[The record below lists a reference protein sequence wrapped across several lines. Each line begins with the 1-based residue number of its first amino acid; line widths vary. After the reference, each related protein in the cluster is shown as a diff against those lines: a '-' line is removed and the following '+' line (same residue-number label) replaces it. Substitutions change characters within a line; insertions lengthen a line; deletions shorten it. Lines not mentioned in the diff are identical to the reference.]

1 LWDWGL
7 NTRAVAST
15 MAKTA
20 MSPEEQLE
28 DLQRRFTL
36 LEGER
41 KATYETAK
49 LNIQQNKE
57 IIKQMKEENKMLRQ
71 QIAQLRNE
79 KPQSVDKQLD
89 EKMNEVQILQRRY
102 DSIKAENN
110 KKRTNLED
118 LDGKLCEL
126 KTDAAL
132 PTTEASPQMRQI
144 RVLEN
149 RLDKAMIKYNEA
161 QSIRKTYE
169 QIVKRLK
176 EERIGFDNQ
185 LAAIERTLKAKER
198 DYEELLLLSH
208 DAYHAKEM
216 AQAELHR
223 FEQGVM
229 EERNQRDKEV
239 QEKKV
244 LVQQRVE
251 MNQRLEQRERM
262 LKKQQ
267 DLDRAGE
274 RQIKEMNV
282 TTDTTSGVTNDFA
295 LEERQKIGDYE
306 EAFHR
311 IKEATGVSDVN
322 EVIQKFLTQE
332 DTHKN
337 LTSLTRE
344 NQSRIDQLMEER
356 RKLRLQVE
364 ELKFSSGGNVG
375 RRQVIDDFETHLTE
389 ATEKFERN
397 RGKYERMAKM
407 LINMKAGIGH
417 LAEKLTIINL
427 EGGEAPIE
435 MSDETV
441 EEVLQQ
447 CELKLNKLM
456 SRTREID
463 DPDARGK
470 VSTIEDERYEE
481 KLLAKSSS
489 DVRVKLTDQ
498 DQDADDDDDDFEEEM
513 DEDVWNRKHVKYNSE
528 QIMEKQQTKNRK
540 KAKGKKADH

>member
-1 LWDWGL
+1 
-7 NTRAVAST
+7 
-15 MAKTA
+15 
-20 MSPEEQLE
+20 
-28 DLQRRFTL
+28 
-36 LEGER
+36 
-41 KATYETAK
+41 
-49 LNIQQNKE
+49 
-57 IIKQMKEENKMLRQ
+57 
-71 QIAQLRNE
+71 
-79 KPQSVDKQLD
+79 
-89 EKMNEVQILQRRY
+89 
-102 DSIKAENN
+102 
-110 KKRTNLED
+110 
-118 LDGKLCEL
+118 
-126 KTDAAL
+126 
-132 PTTEASPQMRQI
+132 MRQI

-267 DLDRAGE
+267 DLDKAGE
-274 RQIKEMNV
+274 RQMKEMSATV
-282 TTDTTSGVTNDFA
+282 DTSGGGGGGLSNDFA
-295 LEERQKIGDYE
+295 QEERQKIQDYE

-344 NQSRIDQLMEER
+344 NQSRIDQL
-356 RKLRLQVE
+356 
-364 ELKFSSGGNVG
+364 
-375 RRQVIDDFETHLTE
+375 
-389 ATEKFERN
+389 
-397 RGKYERMAKM
+397 
-407 LINMKAGIGH
+407 
-417 LAEKLTIINL
+417 
-427 EGGEAPIE
+427 
-435 MSDETV
+435 
-441 EEVLQQ
+441 
-447 CELKLNKLM
+447 
-456 SRTREID
+456 
-463 DPDARGK
+463 
-470 VSTIEDERYEE
+470 
-481 KLLAKSSS
+481 
-489 DVRVKLTDQ
+489 
-498 DQDADDDDDDFEEEM
+498 
-513 DEDVWNRKHVKYNSE
+513 
-528 QIMEKQQTKNRK
+528 
-540 KAKGKKADH
+540 

>member
-1 LWDWGL
+1 MSPAAATG
-7 NTRAVAST
+7 S
-15 MAKTA
+15 KTA

-28 DLQRRFTL
+28 DLQRRFLL

-57 IIKQMKEENKMLRQ
+57 IIKQMKEENKVLRNE
-71 QIAQLRNE
+71 IAKLRNE
-79 KPQSVDKQLD
+79 KEVSVDKQMD
-89 EKMNEVQILQRRY
+89 NVMEEVQILQRKY
-102 DSIKAENN
+102 DSIHGENIRKQRFLHELDN
-110 KKRTNLED
+110 KYN
-118 LDGKLCEL
+118 EL
-126 KTDAAL
+126 YIDSKV
-132 PTTEASPQMRQI
+132 PSTEASSEMRQI

-149 RLDKAMIKYNEA
+149 RLDKSMIKYNEA

-176 EERIGFDNQ
+176 EERTGFDNQ
-185 LAAIERTLKAKER
+185 LAGIERTLKAKER

-274 RQIKEMNV
+274 RQLKEIS
-282 TTDTTSGVTNDFA
+282 TEPGEIQGAGNDFQQ
-295 LEERQKIGDYE
+295 EEQQKLGDYA
-306 EAFHR
+306 EAFAR

-337 LTSLTRE
+337 LTGLTRE
-344 NQSRIDQLMEER
+344 NQTRIDTLMEER

-389 ATEKFERN
+389 ASEKYERN
-397 RGKYERMAKM
+397 RTKFERMAKM

-417 LAEKLTIINL
+417 LSEKLNIIVL

-447 CELKLNKLM
+447 CELKLSKLLA
-456 SRTREID
+456 RTRDGE
-463 DPDARGK
+463 DADGRGK
-470 VSTIEDERYEE
+470 AIAMDDDAYDE

-498 DQDADDDDDDFEEEM
+498 EQDADDDDDDFGEDV

-528 QIMEKQQTKNRK
+528 QIMEKQQTKQRK
-540 KAKGKKADH
+540 KSKKKRGTAAP